1 MRVLQKGLHQT
12 LIQCIPRRLNFWLI
26 QTMFYEKNGNC
37 MELKQNVNV
46 DPNDTVRWI
55 TYRYNGSKKFSS
67 ISPKDWNELIANR
80 EAMLIIEKNR
90 KNKCSGEIKADA
102 RNDIC
107 HVIGIWYEILL
118 DDYNIGLPSYKQAR
132 NVGWLYKQINTNKIV
147 KDKVTELAKKEYG
160 MTING
165 VKLLINYKL
174 SRNSDVHKDSFNRD
188 KNTPASVLSQ
198 QAQDALNLLR
208 LADQSSDFQSA
219 YETYVRRVYR
229 KS

>member
-1 MRVLQKGLHQT
+1 
-12 LIQCIPRRLNFWLI
+12 
-26 QTMFYEKNGNC
+26 

-46 DPNDTVRWI
+46 DPNDTIKWF
-55 TYRYNGSKKFSS
+55 TYRYHGSKKFSS
-67 ISPKDWNELIANR
+67 ISPKEWNELIANSG
-80 EAMLIIEKNR
+80 AMLIIEKNK

-107 HVIGIWYEILL
+107 HVIGMWYEILL
-118 DDYNIGLPSYKQAR
+118 GDYNIGLPSFKQAR
-132 NVGWLYKQINTNKIV
+132 NVGWLYNQINTNKIV

-160 MTING
+160 MTIND

-188 KNTPASVLSQ
+188 KNTPASVLAQ
-198 QAQDALNLLR
+198 KAQDALNLLR
-208 LADQSSDFQSA
+208 LADYSPDFKSA
-219 YETYVRRVYR
+219 FETCVRRVYR